1 MACVAQSLMDCFVR
15 VNQIVSCYNP
25 KKTIMN
31 PTARTY
37 SVLMV
42 DDSDDDRLFMRMAL
56 RDNPKL
62 NVLAEVENGEEA
74 IAYLSGKGDYSDRQ
88 RYPFP
93 DLVLLDLKMPRYD
106 GFEVLGWLQQ
116 QQFARPKVV
125 VLSGSCLPGD
135 VARTKELGADA
146 YHTKAASKE
155 EQREIVQGLETLV
168 ARQAA

>member
-1 MACVAQSLMDCFVR
+1 M
-15 VNQIVSCYNP
+15 NQ
-25 KKTIMN
+25 
-31 PTARTY
+31 TAHTY
-37 SVLMV
+37 SVLMA
-42 DDSDDDRLFMRMAL
+42 DDSEDDRLFMRMAL

-62 NVLAEVENGEEA
+62 NVLAEVDNGEEA
-74 IAYLSGKGDYSDRQ
+74 IAYLSGKGHYSDRQ

-106 GFEVLGWLQQ
+106 GFEVLGWLQK

-168 ARQAA
+168 ASRAG